1 MTTHTDELE
10 RTLASDPVLSD
21 EQHAAEVYLAR
32 TLAAELDAQATR
44 GELQTRTVASY
55 AGVLG
60 ALRRVVRD
68 ERERRRRATAKP
80 EGAASRLALMRR
92 EASRITALKEDADD

>member
-1 MTTHTDELE
+1 MTTHADELE
-10 RTLASDPVLSD
+10 RTIASDAVLSD

-32 TLAAELDAQATR
+32 TLAAELDRQAAA
-44 GELQTRTVASY
+44 GDVQTRTVASY

-68 ERERRRRATAKP
+68 ERERRRK
-80 EGAASRLALMRR
+80 ESVKQSGSASRLSLIKRQAA
-92 EASRITALKEDADD
+92 EAAGADQ

>member
-32 TLAAELDAQATR
+32 TLAAELDAQASR

-68 ERERRRRATAKP
+68 ERERRRRESRK
-80 EGAASRLALMRR
+80 EVGGASRLSQIKRDAG
-92 EASRITALKEDADD
+92 RITGGDHG